1 MQHVMDFTNGDHWIT
16 LVWWFLIGLFVVIYI
31 ILDGSDLGA
40 GIYSLFH
47 SDSKEKGE
55 IMASMAGTWDANET
69 WLVIVGGALFGTFPM
84 VYGSVFHYLM
94 IPLMFVLWGII
105 IRAVSLEFHHYS
117 KTSRKYWDWGF
128 GIGSL
133 MVAFFAG
140 VSLGAFLQGFPL
152 TKGEVPTFGGS
163 YLEFLSPFSLWT
175 GVTATIAASLA
186 GGVYIRARFD
196 RNSDTYHK
204 ALKWTNVMFYLAL
217 VAILSTVI
225 WTFVQFP
232 WARSKWVG
240 PYWWFFVLS
249 GAVVLFATWSMRRAS
264 HQRRDVA
271 AMIWLAVIVFINFA
285 IMMITLFP
293 WFVPNTITIFDAA
306 NPSNSTGAFTYS
318 MLFFIP
324 VMLSYNF
331 YQAWVFRARLGKLAG
346 YGDHD

>member
-1 MQHVMDFTNGDHWIT
+1 MQHIMSMTHPEQWVT
-16 LVWWFLIGLFVVIYI
+16 LVWWILIGLFVVVYI

-47 SDSKEKGE
+47 SDSEEKGA

-69 WLVIVGGALFGTFPM
+69 WLVVVGGALFGTFPM
-84 VYGSVFHYLM
+84 AYGALFHYLM

-117 KTSRKYWDWGF
+117 KRSRVFWDWGF

-140 VSLGAFLQGFPL
+140 VSLGAFLQGFPTTGTTIVNFSGGALDFL
-152 TKGEVPTFGGS
+152 T
-163 YLEFLSPFSLWT
+163 PFSAWT

-186 GGVYIRARFD
+186 GGVYLRARFD
-196 RNSDTYHK
+196 RESTIYHK
-204 ALKWTNVMFYLAL
+204 ALVWTNVMFYLSL

-225 WTFVQFP
+225 WTFIQFS
-232 WARSKWVG
+232 WARDKWIG
-240 PYWWFFVLS
+240 PYWWAYVLS
-249 GAVVLFATWSMRRAS
+249 GAVVLYAVWAMRRAS
-264 HQRRDVA
+264 HQKKDVK
-271 AMIWLAVIVFINFA
+271 AMLWLGVIVFINFV

-293 WFVPNTITIFDAA
+293 WFVPGTMTIYDAA
-306 NPSNSTGAFTYS
+306 SPSNDSGAFTYV
-318 MLFFIP
+318 MLGFVP

-331 YQAWVFRARLGKLAG
+331 YQAWVFRARLNKLAG
-346 YGDHD
+346 YNS